1 MLAAVIQL
9 HHIAA
14 YPVWLYPQQE
24 IPCESKLRPHAAFAE
39 RVQTRRCAR
48 VKAKGCRNTGCGEA
62 TKGG

>member
-14 YPVWLYPQQE
+14 YPVWFYPLQE
-24 IPCESKLRPHAAFAE
+24 IPCESKLRSHAAFAE

-48 VKAKGCRNTGCGEA
+48 VKAKGCCNTDCGEA
-62 TKGG
+62 TKDG